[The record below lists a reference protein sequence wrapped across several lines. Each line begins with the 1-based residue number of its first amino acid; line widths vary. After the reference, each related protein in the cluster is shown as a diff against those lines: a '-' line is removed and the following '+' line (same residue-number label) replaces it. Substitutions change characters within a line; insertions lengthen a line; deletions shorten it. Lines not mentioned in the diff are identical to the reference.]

1 MKRSAELFRS
11 DDRGNAVLA
20 AVMNITFAT
29 LITLSVLGLILSAY
43 NMLVIRDA
51 AIEASS
57 RLSLPE
63 APSQQ
68 PFLRRLLEDS
78 LPELASYEIEE
89 HVSDSLVGYT
99 IRAKQP
105 LLGFLGTGTLE
116 AEVLVAKETIG

>member
-1 MKRSAELFRS
+1 MKRLAELFRS

-29 LITLSVLGLILSAY
+29 LIALSVLGLVLSAY
-43 NMLVIRDA
+43 NTLLIREA
-51 AIEASS
+51 AIEAAS
-57 RLSLPE
+57 RLSLPD

-68 PFLRRLLEDS
+68 PYLRRLLDDS
-78 LPELASYEIEE
+78 LPELADYEIEE

-99 IRAKQP
+99 IRVSQP
-105 LLGFLGTGTLE
+105 LIGFLGIGNAR